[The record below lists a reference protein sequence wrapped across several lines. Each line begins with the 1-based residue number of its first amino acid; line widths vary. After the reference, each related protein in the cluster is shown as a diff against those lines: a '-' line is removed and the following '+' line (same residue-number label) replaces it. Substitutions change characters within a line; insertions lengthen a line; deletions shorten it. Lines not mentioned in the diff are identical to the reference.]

1 MYCSYHPVATAAVQ
15 CSHCGRPLCPSCD
28 HRIKGYAYC
37 QDCIV
42 QGVAR
47 LSQPFYSH
55 GPASST
61 LTIGKPKTAA
71 LFSMIPG
78 LGAVYNR
85 QNVKALVQFI
95 VTFGLFQMAGITGLP
110 FFGFGGMI
118 FWLYTIFDSYRTA
131 EALRS
136 GHDLSHQEEHLKK
149 LLRENT
155 TSWGILLIGL
165 GAIFLL
171 SNLDLFNF
179 PTVVQRIWPLLF
191 VLLGFYFLRDS
202 SKKSKVDE
210 VNFQRSVPRSVV
222 TSTLISPSVAA
233 SRTEGSPVETHPRGN
248 GA

>member
-1 MYCSYHPVATAAVQ
+1 MYCSYHPVTTAAVQ

-42 QGVAR
+42 QGVGR
-47 LSQPFYSH
+47 LAQPFYGH
-55 GPASST
+55 SSSGNT
-61 LTIGKPKTAA
+61 VSSGKPKTAA
-71 LFSMIPG
+71 LFSLIPG

-95 VTFGLFQMAGITGLP
+95 VTFGLFQMAGITDLP
-110 FFGFGGMI
+110 FFGCGGVI
-118 FWLYTIFDSYRTA
+118 FWVYTIFDSYRTA

-136 GHDLSHQEEHLKK
+136 GQDLTHQEEQLKK
-149 LLRENT
+149 MLRENT

-171 SNLDLFNF
+171 SNLDLFHF

-191 VLLGFYFLRDS
+191 VILGFYFLRDFS
-202 SKKSKVDE
+202 RKPKNE
-210 VNFQRSVPRSVV
+210 ETNFQRSVPRSVV
-222 TSTLISPSVAA
+222 TSTLITPSAA
-233 SRTEGSPVETHPRGN
+233 APRSEGTRVDSHPRSTGV
-248 GA
+248 